1 MKEFF
6 EELRTADSV
15 KDVLLGH
22 KKETLQ
28 LAVAIVVLMMAVLLY
43 LHQGSTE
50 IELSDAASADGTRSV
65 QDGADGTGA
74 DGTGAGI
81 GGSAGAEG
89 SGAGGSGAGGNG
101 GVETGTVQPLDTD
114 GIVYVDIGGAVKQ
127 PMLAE
132 LPTGSRV
139 EDAIQAAGGLT
150 KKADLS
156 QINRAQVLTDGEK
169 IYIPEKGETG
179 DLSSGAGGGGSG
191 SSGSNANGGGSSA
204 NGGSGSG
211 ETGTPGAVGMS
222 GGKIN
227 INTADVILLQQLT
240 GVGPVTAQKI
250 VDYREQNGNF
260 SSIEELKNVSGIG
273 EKTFEKMRDDVTI

>member
-50 IELSDAASADGTRSV
+50 IELSDAEGADGTRTV
-65 QDGADGTGA
+65 QDGAAGTGAAGTGA

-81 GGSAGAEG
+81 GRSAGAEG
-89 SGAGGSGAGGNG
+89 SGADGSGAGGNG
-101 GVETGTVQPLDTD
+101 GVEAGTVQPLDTD

-191 SSGSNANGGGSSA
+191 SSGSSA
-204 NGGSGSG
+204 NGGSGGG